1 MGLLIFHQNLRYCT
15 KTHRFLLRSYF
26 MGPAT
31 TITVGPAPAY
41 ADADISYWAFIF
53 FMKRHLRSI
62 AVTHRAIVML
72 RVYVLY
78 PI

>member
-41 ADADISYWAFIF
+41 ADADISY
-53 FMKRHLRSI
+53 
-62 AVTHRAIVML
+62 
-72 RVYVLY
+72 
-78 PI
+78 